1 MSPLIDM
8 NLSEVANELMP
19 GIKFVNGK
27 AVLEKKPDTKKERLP
42 VKLKDNS
49 VDEEGVL
56 KVDFN

>member
-1 MSPLIDM
+1 M